1 MSFSDLGL
9 AEPLVRAL
17 EAKGYTTPTPIQAQA
32 IPAVLEGGDLL
43 GIAQTGTG
51 KTAAF
56 GLPMIQFVDPDDPDV
71 QALVLTPTRELCI
84 QVTQALRAY
93 GKPKGIQPVAVFGGA
108 PIVNVIVTMFIH
120 PPKSAI
126 NPMLFVGFLLAS
138 IGAGMVLYFR
148 PTS

>member
-56 GLPMIQFVDPDDPDV
+56 V
-71 QALVLTPTRELCI
+71 
-84 QVTQALRAY
+84 
-93 GKPKGIQPVAVFGGA
+93 
-108 PIVNVIVTMFIH
+108 
-120 PPKSAI
+120 
-126 NPMLFVGFLLAS
+126 
-138 IGAGMVLYFR
+138 
-148 PTS
+148 